1 MADAKDDLR
10 LYVTTTPNQARRRAW
25 VVGRGAQRL
34 QATLSLPVCGRVWG
48 GARHRD
54 WGAPR
59 SGTGAAAGLPGDG
72 GGQGADPGPRP
83 VGARSAPPPRPPS
96 LSYALAAQPSS
107 LAAI

>member
-83 VGARSAPPPRPPS
+83 VGARSAPPPPPPS